1 MSWEV
6 RACRSVEELRAAKRD
21 DVDPSTSAVAL
32 TASVLQTLFPGV
44 CDDAT
49 PERVLK
55 LLDAGRRSPLS
66 REILGRRTGRT

>member
-1 MSWEV
+1 MVEPLT
-6 RACRSVEELRAAKRD
+6 RAQLRNLLIRKTYRLAERAVKPD
-21 DVDPSTSAVAL
+21 EISATSAAGL

-55 LLDAGRRSPLS
+55 LLDAEAPGR
-66 REILGRRTGRT
+66 